1 MLIES
6 HVLISFFFTMLIG
19 TGGNA
24 GNQSATLVIRGLATG
39 EISRKNAFRVLLR
52 EFGMSLALAFILLGI
67 TFARVYF
74 AYHDLTA
81 TIAISISLFL
91 IVCMSMILGTF
102 IPFLLERLNF
112 DPAHSAAPFLATLM
126 DILGIL
132 VYCAVCSK
140 ILG

>member
-1 MLIES
+1 
-6 HVLISFFFTMLIG
+6 
-19 TGGNA
+19 
-24 GNQSATLVIRGLATG
+24 
-39 EISRKNAFRVLLR
+39 
-52 EFGMSLALAFILLGI
+52 MSLALAFILLGI